1 MKADMQAYARAA
13 DNKGEDEVKREGR
26 SISDTHCTSANQQ
39 QLPVLRRFQIP
50 LPSLL
55 KFSQR
60 NGAQSE
66 SKPEQNT
73 GYNCKP
79 HHHWN

>member
-13 DNKGEDEVKREGR
+13 DNEGEDEVKREGR

-39 QLPVLRRFQIP
+39 QLPVLRFQMP

-66 SKPEQNT
+66 SKPEHRVQ
-73 GYNCKP
+73 P
-79 HHHWN
+79 